1 MKKRQRDKD
10 GDPSEEQRR
19 EEKKRENEEVTIP
32 PNSRL
37 TYRQNRF
44 LWFSFEKYTFFHTTR
59 LKDGNLSEIWSA

>member
-37 TYRQNRF
+37 TYRQNIC
-44 LWFSFEKYTFFHTTR
+44 LWFSFEKYTFFYTTR
-59 LKDGNLSEIWSA
+59 QKNGNLNVKWSA